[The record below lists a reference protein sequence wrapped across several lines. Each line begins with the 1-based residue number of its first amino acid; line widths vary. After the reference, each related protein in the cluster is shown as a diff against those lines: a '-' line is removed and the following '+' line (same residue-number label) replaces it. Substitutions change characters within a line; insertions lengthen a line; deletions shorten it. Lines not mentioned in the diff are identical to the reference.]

1 MLTSAGLPF
10 TMLTSTGLTSTMLTF
25 AMLTFAGLTYAMLT
39 YAMLTFAGL
48 TFAGLSFAM
57 LTFAGLTYAGLSFAM
72 LTFAGLTSTTHHFP
86 YGAEHLAFY
95 VTPGW
100 CRNCYTTC
108 AASMFGTARSGI
120 NCGTIPGW
128 WRWRIKAM

>member
-1 MLTSAGLPF
+1 MLPESGIF
-10 TMLTSTGLTSTMLTF
+10 TG
-25 AMLTFAGLTYAMLT
+25 LTFAGLTLAG
-39 YAMLTFAGL
+39 LTFAGL
-48 TFAGLSFAM
+48 TFAGLTLAGLTLAG
-57 LTFAGLTYAGLSFAM
+57 LTFAG

-100 CRNCYTTC
+100 CRNCYTTF